1 MEKIDVAVVG
11 AGGIVGAAL
20 LAELAED
27 GREVYGFERHGTFG
41 RETSDRNSEVVHA
54 GIYYETGSFKAKLC
68 VEGKEMIDQICRE
81 NNLPYKRL
89 GKLIVAV
96 DESEVPALE
105 KLMEKGKANGVGDLR
120 VLDKKEAKEL
130 EPNAEAAAA
139 VYSPSTGITSAHHL
153 MKYFLAKAK
162 SNSGGIEPIIYN
174 AEVIGIDR
182 TPEGYKLTVNGFD
195 EPVLARVV
203 INSAGLNSDK
213 VAEMAGIDIEEA
225 GYRLYYCKGE
235 YFKVSSR
242 HKGKISRLVYPVPEH
257 AGLGV
262 HATLDIAGEIKL
274 GPNAVYMQN
283 HTIDYSI
290 NETHK
295 SEFFESAKRFL
306 PFLEYDDLQPD
317 QAGIRPKLYGPDMP
331 VRDFVMQEESA
342 RGLPGFITLAGIES
356 PGLTAAPA
364 IAKHVGDM
372 VNEMLK

>member
-105 KLMEKGKANGVGDLR
+105 KLVKKGNDNGVEDLR
-120 VLDKKEAKEL
+120 ILDKKEVKEM
-130 EPNAEAAAA
+130 EPDVEAVAAI
-139 VYSPSTGITSAHHL
+139 YSQSTGIFSAHDL
-153 MKYFLAKAK
+153 MKYFIAKAK
-162 SNSGGIEPIIYN
+162 AGSGGIDPVLYGSEI
-174 AEVIGIDR
+174 VGIDKV
-182 TPEGYKLTVNGFD
+182 PGGYKITVKGQEN
-195 EPVLARVV
+195 EPVLARIV

-213 VAEMAGIDIEEA
+213 VAEMVGINVEEA
-225 GYRLYYCKGE
+225 GYKLYYCKGE
-235 YFKVSSR
+235 YFAVSNR
-242 HKGKISRLVYPVPEH
+242 HKSRINRLVYPVPEH

-262 HATLDIAGEIKL
+262 HATLDMAGSIKL
-274 GPNAVYMQN
+274 GPNVVYMSN
-283 HTIDYSI
+283 HTQDYSI
-290 NETHK
+290 DQSHK
-295 SEFFESAKRFL
+295 KDFFESAKRFL

-317 QAGIRPKLYGPDMP
+317 QAGIRPKLYGPGMP
-331 VRDFVMQEESA
+331 ERDFVIQEESA
-342 RGLPGFITLAGIES
+342 RGLPGLIILTGIES

-364 IAKHVGDM
+364 IGKLSGDM
-372 VNEMLK
+372 VNEIL